1 MRARRLVRMDC
12 IVGTRTSSPTHRTD
26 ATGPEAGVGLYCVLS
41 CVCVLCVVSWLFRA
55 EAGLGQCLVIV
66 RANVR
71 RLRMSCDADALLRDR
86 RVCVV

>member
-1 MRARRLVRMDC
+1 MGASDR
-12 IVGTRTSSPTHRTD
+12 SPQ
-26 ATGPEAGVGLYCVLS
+26 
-41 CVCVLCVVSWLFRA
+41 LCVVLWLFRA

-86 RVCVV
+86 RVCVVTVIDWRLGDCVVVLVFVW